1 MKTGRWLTGLGSVIL
16 LLTAIGHETLVV
28 QVQKMIVEGGVKAPL
43 DAMLKASWLA
53 FGGEMVALAVI
64 AMVASWMAGGGRIIL
79 LCAATMIVNA
89 AMLFHFMGLFFGV
102 YVSVVVGLLFLAG
115 GWLQSKQTA

>member
-16 LLTAIGHETLVV
+16 FLTAIGHETLVV

>member
-1 MKTGRWLTGLGSVIL
+1 MKTGRWMTGIGSVVLFLTG
-16 LLTAIGHETLVV
+16 IGHETLVV
-28 QVQKMIVEGGVKAPL
+28 QVQKMIVENGIEAPM
-43 DAMLKASWLA
+43 DAILKASWLA

-64 AMVASWMAGGGRIIL
+64 SMVASLMAGGGRIIL

-89 AMLFHFMGLFFGV
+89 VLLFHFMGPFFGV

>member
-1 MKTGRWLTGLGSVIL
+1 MKTGRWMTGIGSVVLFLTG
-16 LLTAIGHETLVV
+16 IGHETLVV
-28 QVQKMIVEGGVKAPL
+28 QVQKMIVENGIEAPM
-43 DAMLKASWLA
+43 DAILKASWLA

-64 AMVASWMAGGGRIIL
+64 SMVASLMAGGGRIIL
-79 LCAATMIVNA
+79 FCAATMIVNA
-89 AMLFHFMGLFFGV
+89 VLLFHFMGPFFGV

>member
-1 MKTGRWLTGLGSVIL
+1 MKTGRWMTGFGSVVLFLTG
-16 LLTAIGHETLVV
+16 IGHETLVV
-28 QVQKMIVEGGVKAPL
+28 QVQKMIVENGIEAPM
-43 DAMLKASWLA
+43 DAILKASWLA

-64 AMVASWMAGGGRIIL
+64 SMVASLMAGGGRIIL

-89 AMLFHFMGLFFGV
+89 VLLFHFMGPFFGV